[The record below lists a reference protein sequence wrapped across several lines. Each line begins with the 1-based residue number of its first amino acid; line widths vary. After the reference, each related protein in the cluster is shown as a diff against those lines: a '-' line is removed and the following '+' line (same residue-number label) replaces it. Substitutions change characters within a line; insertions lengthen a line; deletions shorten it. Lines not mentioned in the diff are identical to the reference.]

1 MINYYFDNTNAL
13 KPYTHQ
19 LDANDDTLP
28 PDNALRVKPK
38 FKDGFHPCAKNG
50 EWVLVE
56 DHRDKTVYNIETKE
70 SFKIDYL
77 GEIKKGFTSLEPF
90 QFSKWNGKK
99 WVLDEDEQNAFK
111 VKQNKMLKN
120 SLLNEANENISILQD
135 AIDLDMSENGD
146 EDKLK
151 AWKRYRV
158 LLNRID
164 VSNIAVVFP
173 EKP

>member
-1 MINYYFDNTNAL
+1 MINYYFDNTNEL

-28 PDNALRVKPK
+28 PDNALRIAPE
-38 FKDGFHPCAKNG
+38 FKDGHWPCEKNG
-50 EWVLVE
+50 EWIQIE
-56 DHRDKTVYNIETKE
+56 DHRDKTIYNIETQE
-70 SFKIDYL
+70 ASKIEYL
-77 GEIKKGFTSLEPF
+77 GSIKENFTLLEPF

-111 VKQNKMLKN
+111 IKQNKMLKN

-135 AIDLDMSENGD
+135 AIDLDMSEDGD
-146 EDKLK
+146 EEKLK
-151 AWKRYRV
+151 AWKKYRV

-164 VSNIAVVFP
+164 ISNIAVVFP

>member
-19 LDANDDTLP
+19 LDANNDTLP
-28 PDNALRVKPK
+28 PDNALRIAPE
-38 FKDGFHPCAKNG
+38 FKEGFHPCEKNG
-50 EWVLVE
+50 TWILVE

-77 GEIKKGFTSLEPF
+77 GQIKEGFTPLEPL
-90 QFSKWNGKK
+90 QFSTWNGKK

-111 VKQNKMLKN
+111 IKQNKMLKN

-151 AWKRYRV
+151 AWKKYRV
-158 LLNRID
+158 

>member
-1 MINYYFDNTNAL
+1 MINYYFDNTNEM
-13 KPYTHQ
+13 KPYTHK

-28 PDNALRVKPK
+28 PDNALRITPE
-38 FKDGFHPCAKNG
+38 FKEGFHPCEKNG
-50 EWVLVE
+50 TWVQVA
-56 DHRDKTVYNIETKE
+56 DHRDKTVYNTETKE
-70 SFKIDYL
+70 SVKIDYL
-77 GEIKKGFTSLEPF
+77 GEIKAGFTLLEPF
-90 QFSKWNGKK
+90 QFSKWDGKK
-99 WVLDEDEQNAFK
+99 WTLDEGEQNAFK
-111 VKQNKMLKN
+111 IKQNKSLKN

-135 AIDLDMSENGD
+135 AIDLDMSEDGD

-151 AWKRYRV
+151 AWKKYRV